1 MKQHQLFTAL
11 LVFIVGTAFA
21 QQDIASAKEDLIR
34 KYATFIDSVDL
45 RNHLSVLASDS
56 YEGRETGKKGQQ
68 MAAEYI
74 QQSFKEDGC
83 SFVPGMKEFQQYFEV
98 VETVPGG
105 SVQFGTQSLEFK
117 KDFIYYGAKRRLE
130 LKNLPVYG
138 AGNSANVS
146 TECVLIQTLSNLEI
160 RNLVTEIRKN
170 QPKNTKAIILVA
182 TNYEQVYEYLE
193 HYATTKTM
201 RLKDNVVKEE
211 TPIIVVRAE
220 AIIFPKAYRYLIGK
234 GKQKTQRKPKPAA
247 LLSATLSEQE
257 ETLRSSNVLA
267 YIPGSDPI
275 LSKEVVVLTAHY
287 DHIGIDNGVVYNG
300 ADDDGTGTVA
310 LLEIAEAFM
319 AAKRDGQAPRR
330 SILIMTVS
338 GEEKGL
344 LGSSYYTDHPLI
356 PLDRTIADLN
366 IDMIGRNDIAHE
378 KESDYIY
385 VIGSNMIS
393 TDLHN
398 TNEAA
403 NKKYIQL
410 KLDYKFNS
418 LDDPNQ
424 FYFRSDHY
432 NFAKNGIPSI
442 FYFSGVHEDYH
453 QPTDDIEK
461 INFAKT
467 EKIARLVF
475 ATAWMLSNAN
485 ERPRPDF

>member
-1 MKQHQLFTAL
+1 MKQHLFLSAILTVASSC
-11 LVFIVGTAFA
+11 FA
-21 QQDIASAKEDLIR
+21 QQNAVSEKPDLIR
-34 KYATFIDSVDL
+34 KYSRYIDSADL
-45 RNHLSVLASDS
+45 RKHLSVLASDA

-83 SFVPGMKEFQQYFEV
+83 SFVPGMNDYQQYFEV

-105 SVQFGTQSLEFK
+105 TVQFGTQALEFK
-117 KDFIYYGAKRRLE
+117 KDFIYYGAKRRVD
-130 LKNLPVYG
+130 LKNLPVYA
-138 AGNSANVS
+138 AGNTANV
-146 TECVLIQTLSNLEI
+146 TTDCAVIQALSNLEI
-160 RNLVTEIRKN
+160 RNVITEIRKN

-182 TNYEQVYEYLE
+182 TNYEQIYEYLD
-193 HYATTKTM
+193 HSVNTKTM

-211 TPIIVVRAE
+211 APIIVVRAE
-220 AIIFPKAYRYLIGK
+220 AIALPKAYRYLVGK
-234 GKQKTQRKPKPAA
+234 GKQKIQRKPKPAA
-247 LLSATLSEQE
+247 MLSASLNEHE

-310 LLEIAEAFM
+310 LLEIAEAFV
-319 AAKRDGQAPRR
+319 AAKRAGQAPRR

-344 LGSSYYTDHPLI
+344 LGSSYYTDHPQI

-378 KESDYIY
+378 TESDYIY
-385 VIGSNMIS
+385 IIGSNMIS

-398 TNEAA
+398 ANEAA
-403 NKKYIQL
+403 NKQYTQL

-418 LDDPNQ
+418 LNDPNQ
-424 FYFRSDHY
+424 FYYRSDHY
-432 NFAKNGIPSI
+432 NFAKNGVPSI

-467 EKIARLVF
+467 EKVARLVF
-475 ATAWMLSNAN
+475 ATAWKLADAN
-485 ERPRPDF
+485 ERPRSDY